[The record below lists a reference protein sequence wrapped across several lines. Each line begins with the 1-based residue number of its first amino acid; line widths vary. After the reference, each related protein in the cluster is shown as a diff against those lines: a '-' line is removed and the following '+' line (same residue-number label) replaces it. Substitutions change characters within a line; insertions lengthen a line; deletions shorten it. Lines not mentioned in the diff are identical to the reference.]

1 MIIGFNTRKRLA
13 LFTFKE
19 LKVVMKKI
27 ICLLSIITLLFSC
40 TAVFASCG
48 KSADVPVYKGMTIK
62 KKSEK
67 SLSAEEIGFA
77 FCDADGAEDTD
88 TEENENGS
96 ESDNVDDPTD
106 VPENE
111 SVKDDH
117 TDKGE
122 DITSNIDKIANSDVI
137 ADLDVITDDEIKY
150 FVSPNETF
158 IIEIQLS
165 NPKNFEI
172 QSFTLNGQK
181 YADYMF
187 KEGSTME
194 TLRLE
199 VTAPKDSGYTE
210 YTIDAIKYIDG
221 TQIKDVDMSSGNK
234 TVKAGVAYKES
245 LRASV
250 THTSVLATS
259 IDLSVKISE
268 HPALNENSKLG
279 IYLSDGKK
287 IIDAKPLQIGE
298 NSVSFTGL
306 EMSKTYEYGIVAYA
320 DMIDGNKLNVH
331 WINKTMITT
340 ASMFEIK
347 NAVASK
353 RDITFEVNKIVDGA
367 TITKISLYDAMT
379 NKLVKQGDADCREFK
394 NLLSGHPYNLYVDF
408 TYQSGDKE
416 ISDWVAVKLIQT
428 HPLENPQISRG
439 KPFATATM
447 VGCEYEL
454 TDPDGVIRPYLVELY
469 KGDTLMKSNTDGKLY
484 FENLDSYTEYK
495 MLVHIAF
502 DFNDGS
508 EPNTVT
514 EEYIIKTQPTLT
526 YNGFKVLS
534 PSPVPYGSKILLQ
547 INIGNPNKV
556 HYDWVKI
563 NGDYYEATSTTANGF
578 LCEIVNMGQFGAGET
593 TLTIES
599 IGGQLDGESYEISP
613 EENNSANL
621 FICGTLEVESFDIVV
636 SQNTGYVKKD
646 YAAPSDKPY
655 LMLTLDND
663 TKYNIDSVVISG
675 VKYTNLKKVDNEHY
689 LVELGKQFYSNW
701 QSRVWLEEINYS
713 VEGYKDSSGHD
724 ISCNGYLLKSD
735 TVNYISSAKDLMNIT
750 GDGVYCELKNDIDL
764 SGINWQPKDFNGVFN
779 GAGHSIKNLKVTS
792 GNIIGLFSIASGIIF
807 DLNMEG
813 LNITLDENQ
822 DDIYPGYEH
831 SVGGIVGLAEGLIM
845 KGCTVDNTSTLYV
858 SSDSIYRSGIGALV
872 GRALGSVISDCTSYA
887 QITSERGLVGGIVG
901 DCDLDDSVVINCTN
915 HGKITGTDWVGGIG
929 ARNGRFEKCIN
940 YGEISG
946 QSYVGGIVG
955 SCNINENI
963 TDCENHGTVS
973 ADEYAGGIAGGGG
986 SIANCK
992 NNATV
997 SGDNYVGGIAGL
1009 LYNYGKI
1016 TNCENH
1022 GAVDG
1027 EDYIGGI
1034 LGGIQE
1040 YSSNTE
1046 ISYCE
1051 NYGKVDGEKYVAGI
1065 AGAIP
1070 EKIFACI
1077 NGGNISGELYVAG
1090 IAGKS
1095 LEESNNR
1102 LDITNCLNT
1111 GNVNGEDVVGGIVG
1125 YCNDMA
1131 DLSHCISFGKISGD
1145 SSVGGVVGEYRKP
1158 LMYCA
1163 SYGDILLGGYQVY
1176 DINGINGME
1185 YDRNCNF
1192 VLNDNATAND
1202 FNSKSFYI
1210 EKLGFSEEIWN
1221 LDELDVKN
1229 GKFPTPK
1236 N

>member
-1 MIIGFNTRKRLA
+1 
-13 LFTFKE
+13 
-19 LKVVMKKI
+19 MKKI
-27 ICLLSIITLLFSC
+27 ICLLSILALLLSC

-48 KSADVPVYKGMTIK
+48 KSADVPTYKGMTIK
-62 KKSEK
+62 KKNSK
-67 SLSAEEIGFA
+67 TMSAEEIGFA
-77 FCDADGAEDTD
+77 FCDADGSDNTVSQTEGNTAEPETPEEDNSD
-88 TEENENGS
+88 TEGT
-96 ESDNVDDPTD
+96 DDPTD
-106 VPENE
+106 VPKED
-111 SVKDDH
+111 SVMDDH
-117 TDKGE
+117 VDSSE
-122 DITSNIDKIANSDVI
+122 NMQSNIDKIADLDVI
-137 ADLDVITDDEIKY
+137 ADDEVKY
-150 FVSPNETF
+150 FVSPGETF

-234 TVKAGVAYKES
+234 TVKAGVAYTKS
-245 LRASV
+245 LGASV
-250 THTSVLATS
+250 SPTSISTTS

-268 HPALNENSKLG
+268 HPALNESSKLG

-287 IIDAKPLQIGE
+287 IIDAKQLQVGS

-306 EMSKTYEYGIVAYA
+306 MMAKTYEYGIVAYA
-320 DMIDGNKLNVH
+320 DMIDGNTLNVH
-331 WINKTMITT
+331 WIAKDMITT

-347 NAVASK
+347 NVVASK
-353 RDITFEVNKIVDGA
+353 RDITFEVNEIVDGA

-379 NKLVKQGDADCREFK
+379 NMLVKQGDASCREFK
-394 NLLSGHPYNLYVDF
+394 NLLSEHHYNLYVDF
-408 TYQSGDKE
+408 TYQSGDEE
-416 ISDWVAVKLIQT
+416 ISDWIAVELIQT
-428 HPLENPQISRG
+428 LPLTKAQISRG
-439 KPFATATM
+439 NTYATATT
-447 VGCEYEL
+447 VGCEYQL
-454 TDPDGVIRPYLVELY
+454 TDPDKIIRFDLVELY
-469 KGDTLMKSNTDGKLY
+469 KDDTLVKSNTDGKLY

-495 MLVHIAF
+495 MLVYITF

-514 EEYIIKTQPTLT
+514 EEYYIKTHPTMT
-526 YNGFKVLS
+526 YTGFTVLS
-534 PSPVPYGSKILLQ
+534 SSPITYGGKILLQ
-547 INIGNPNKV
+547 INIDNPSRV
-556 HYDWVKI
+556 RFEHVVI
-563 NGDYYEATSTTANGF
+563 NGVYCSNITTSNTKGL
-578 LCEIVNMGQFGAGET
+578 LCEIINEGQFGTGET
-593 TLTIES
+593 TMTIES
-599 IGGQLDGESYEISP
+599 ISGWLDSEIYAIKP
-613 EENNSANL
+613 KENNSTSM
-621 FICGTLEVESFDIVV
+621 FICGTLDVESLDVVV
-636 SQNTGYVKKD
+636 SQNTGYVKMD
-646 YAAPSDKPY
+646 YAFPSDKPY

-663 TKYNIDSVVISG
+663 TKYNIDSVVVSG
-675 VKYTNLKKVDNEHY
+675 VEYTNLKKIDDEHY
-689 LVELGKQFYSNW
+689 LIEIGKQFYSNW

-713 VEGYKDSSGHD
+713 IGSYKDSSGHD

-750 GDGVYCELKNDIDL
+750 GDCVYCELKNDIDL
-764 SGINWQPKDFNGVFN
+764 SGVNWQPKEFHGVFN

-792 GNIIGLFSIASGIIF
+792 GNIVGLFSIASGIIF
-807 DLNMEG
+807 DLNMKG

-822 DDIYPGYEH
+822 DDISPGYEH

-845 KGCTVDNTSTLYV
+845 KSCTVDNTSTLYV

-901 DCDLDDSVVINCTN
+901 DCEFDDSVVINCTN

-929 ARNGRFEKCIN
+929 ARNGMFEKCIN

-1065 AGAIP
+1065 AGALP

-1111 GNVNGEDVVGGIVG
+1111 GNVSGEDVVGGIVG

-1158 LMYCA
+1158 LMHCA